1 LIQLL
6 TVNKDINTRA
16 YPSEREMEQD
26 SERAASPNWVD
37 LMHEEVIEPVE
48 QQLLQGNT
56 LQAETTME
64 KGSYENMAEDKTEG
78 LVVIQSE
85 RIKKQG
91 MEGVKIVDKED
102 IAIKKKNMEGNIIN
116 LRTPLQF

>member
-48 QQLLQGNT
+48 QQL
-56 LQAETTME
+56 
-64 KGSYENMAEDKTEG
+64 
-78 LVVIQSE
+78 
-85 RIKKQG
+85 RIKQKG
-91 MEGVKIVDKED
+91 WW
-102 IAIKKKNMEGNIIN
+102 
-116 LRTPLQF
+116 